1 MSLSRPFFSQRITQQ
16 RGHELAVRLKMGI
29 SRKPVATSALTL
41 ALAETGSVPCQTRN
55 EGGGAR
61 QLILEPSLFLFQEAH
76 DHRNTCI
83 EEQQDDPQTRDRRT
97 RRQ

>member
-29 SRKPVATSALTL
+29 SEKPVATSALTL

-55 EGGGAR
+55 EGGRG
-61 QLILEPSLFLFQEAH
+61 EAA
-76 DHRNTCI
+76 DLRALTFSVSGS
-83 EEQQDDPQTRDRRT
+83 P
-97 RRQ
+97 